1 MKLPILLDIAFGVI
15 LFAITLFVF
24 DDFHLAME
32 MEILFFVVLT
42 YIKVQRLMYQHH
54 NKRPK

>member
-1 MKLPILLDIAFGVI
+1 MKLPILFDIAFGVI

-24 DDFHLAME
+24 DNTILAVGI
-32 MEILFFVVLT
+32 EILFFVILI
-42 YIKVQRLMYQHH
+42 YIKVQRLIYQHH